1 MSGSDANDALTR
13 LGDRA
18 QSLDRLLEHRTRLG
32 ACVLLAQGGPLAF
45 AQLRLLL
52 DETDGNLGAHMRK
65 LEDAGYL
72 AADKQFVDRKPV
84 TRYALTRVG
93 KKALDQ
99 HLAGLQELLGAV
111 PAPVAPPPSSPPP
124 PRPPGDA

>member
-1 MSGSDANDALTR
+1 MNESDGNEALVR

-45 AQLRLLL
+45 AQLRSLL

-65 LEDAGYL
+65 LEDAGYVE
-72 AADKQFVDRKPV
+72 ADKQFLDRKPV
-84 TRYALTRVG
+84 TRYTLTRDG
-93 KKALDQ
+93 QTALER
-99 HLAGLQELLGAV
+99 HLAGLQELLGVV
-111 PAPVAPPPSSPPP
+111 PAPAAPRS
-124 PRPPGDA
+124 AQEK

>member
-1 MSGSDANDALTR
+1 MSESEANDALAR
-13 LGDRA
+13 LGGRA
-18 QSLDRLLEHRTRLG
+18 RSLDRLLEHRTRLG

-65 LEDAGYL
+65 LEDAGYIE
-72 AADKQFVDRKPV
+72 ADKQFVDRKPV
-84 TRYALTRVG
+84 TRYALTRAG
-93 KKALDQ
+93 TKALER

-111 PAPVAPPPSSPPP
+111 PGPVAPQPPPS